1 MNVLYVSHTGA
12 MSGAEHSLLELL
24 GHLPDGVS
32 PTLAAP
38 AGPLGSAAQELGLP
52 FVAVRG
58 TDVSLRLHPWH
69 TSKGA
74 AAIVRSATEL
84 RRLARRSRADLLHAN
99 TTRAGLIAVLASK
112 GGGPPVVVHVRDCLP
127 ETRAANMT
135 RRLISAGGAI
145 VLANSLY
152 TAAAF
157 ARDGTRRPVRTV
169 YNGIDL
175 ARFDPSSCSRD
186 ETRQSLGYEES
197 TVLLGV
203 VGQITPWKGQED
215 AVQTLALVR
224 RDLPEARLLIVGE
237 PKFTAAATRYDN
249 AAYDSGLRRLVVEL
263 GLGES
268 VRFLG
273 ERRDVPALLHAC
285 DLVLV
290 PSWEEP
296 FGRTVVEA
304 MAMERPVLATNVGGP
319 VEIVTDGEDGVLLA
333 PRQPAAWAEA
343 ILRLAARP
351 DLREQLGRRARR
363 KVSTT
368 FTLDAH
374 VQAVVA
380 AYREV
385 LRAGERERER

>member
-1 MNVLYVSHTGA
+1 VNVLYLSHTGA

-38 AGPLGSAAQELGLP
+38 AGLLGSAAQELGLP

-69 TSKGA
+69 TSKGV
-74 AAIVRSATEL
+74 AAIVRGATEL
-84 RRLARRSRADLLHAN
+84 RRLARRSRADLVHAN
-99 TTRAGLIAVLASK
+99 TTRAGLIAVLAAK
-112 GGGPPVVVHVRDCLP
+112 GGGPPVVVHVRDFLP
-127 ETRAANMT
+127 ETLAANMT
-135 RRLISAGGAI
+135 RRLISAGAAI
-145 VLANSLY
+145 VLANSRY

-157 ARDGTRRPVRTV
+157 ARDGARARVRTV
-169 YNGIDL
+169 YNGVDL
-175 ARFDPSSCSRD
+175 ARFDPANYSGD
-186 ETRQSLGYEES
+186 ETRQGLGYQKRA
-197 TVLLGV
+197 VLLGV

-215 AVQTLALVR
+215 AVRTLALVR
-224 RDLPEARLLIVGE
+224 RDLPEARLLLVGE

-249 AAYDSGLRRLVVEL
+249 AAYEAGLRRLAVEL

-273 ERRDVPALLHAC
+273 ERQDVPALLHAC

-319 VEIVTDGEDGVLLA
+319 AEIVTDGEDGVLLP
-333 PRQPAAWAEA
+333 PRQPAVWAEA
-343 ILRLAARP
+343 ILRLVARP
-351 DLREQLGRRARR
+351 DLREELGRRARR

-374 VQAVVA
+374 VRAVIA
-380 AYREV
+380 AYEDV
-385 LRAGERERER
+385 LRVGEHRGER